1 MSSIQLADGEYL
13 IWSSPR
19 SGAKLG
25 MMQWAVLLYV
35 VGFHLFVG
43 FVVVCVFT
51 GWLGFIGGLVT
62 FGAAVAL
69 IRWNRRRVVFFMT
82 NQHLIDTRWLWGK
95 KIPLASI
102 QGCERLIAEIRTRY
116 GVERVTTDKLLLLSA
131 GQSMKFGPVLD
142 FEGVWD
148 LIHYGVLTNT
158 INLSALPA
166 LDGGAAPAEKRNDL
180 LLLASTKTDGDEYGP
195 LFIGPTKIIRFTEK
209 LPHLLQSI
217 LWTVAASEN
226 TPEEMEHHL
235 QQPVRHPQSGHSNVW
250 ERDLCNAVV
259 KGNTLELTTPERVI
273 EMELRPADVTRTA
286 AFVRAWRPAHPM
298 R

>member
-1 MSSIQLADGEYL
+1 
-13 IWSSPR
+13 
-19 SGAKLG
+19 
-25 MMQWAVLLYV
+25 
-35 VGFHLFVG
+35 
-43 FVVVCVFT
+43 
-51 GWLGFIGGLVT
+51 
-62 FGAAVAL
+62 
-69 IRWNRRRVVFFMT
+69 
-82 NQHLIDTRWLWGK
+82 
-95 KIPLASI
+95 
-102 QGCERLIAEIRTRY
+102 
-116 GVERVTTDKLLLLSA
+116 
-131 GQSMKFGPVLD
+131 MKFGPVLD

-235 QQPVRHPQSGHSNVW
+235 QQLVRHPQSGHSNVW